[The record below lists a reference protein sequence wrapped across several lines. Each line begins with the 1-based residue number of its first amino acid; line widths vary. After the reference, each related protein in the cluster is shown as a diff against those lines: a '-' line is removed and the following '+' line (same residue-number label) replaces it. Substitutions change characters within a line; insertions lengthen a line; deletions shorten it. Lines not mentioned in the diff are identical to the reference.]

1 MNRRS
6 ALRWSLL
13 TAAAGLALALLSA
26 LWLVR
31 SDGGRD
37 WLLAR
42 LVNVLP
48 AGSTLS
54 WRQIN
59 GSLSGPLEI
68 RGLHY
73 DYQGTRFDAQRLR
86 VDHGFW
92 PLLSGRLDIH
102 TLTLEHAVLVLA
114 PAKPL
119 ELPRWPDLLPAL
131 DWPITVAVAKLQV
144 RDLRL
149 RQDGQQ
155 LASIARIDGGL
166 TVGKGALQ
174 LRDIRLASDRGDLRL
189 AGDYRPRDNF
199 RTSLAGR
206 LVFPAKAGSRPAT
219 ATLSAKGDLDDFLL
233 ALDGQAPAP
242 LTLRLHLL
250 DGSSRPHWQLDGSS
264 RQLLLPQ
271 LGLADDDAPYAFDLH
286 LRGEGGAAT
295 LHGSLAHGELAAV
308 IAPSRLRVEQGVVSL
323 APLAVNLPQG
333 SLTVVGAL
341 VLRGG
346 DPAFDL
352 RLRSR
357 GLQLS
362 PQAGAEPALPVRAS
376 GDLRLHGLW
385 QAWAVEGS
393 ATLRRDR
400 QQATLQLA
408 GHGDARHLLLDNL
421 LAKTP
426 TGNLR
431 GNGELHWQPQ
441 LKLSLASELSGFDPG
456 YFLPDYP
463 GALSGQI
470 KGQGERGADGA
481 WRGEA
486 TVAGL
491 HGTLRKRPLSGE
503 AALRFAGHQGSGELR
518 LDIGNSHLKA
528 VGSYGDVINV
538 QAQFSPFDLAD
549 LWPAAAGRLQGRVT
563 VRGTR
568 TAPAYAADLQGQG
581 LRWGELAAA
590 QLSARGALPASGRGG
605 DLKLSAQ
612 GFAYAGQRFDSAQL
626 DLTGS
631 VADFRAEAALAGGF
645 GRLDGEF
652 FAAGQG
658 ARWQGRLA
666 QLQIAPRHGAAW
678 RLQTPAGYRYA
689 DGSLQL
695 ERACLR
701 PVTGAGE
708 VCAQGRGSQASVRG
722 RGLPVILVEPWL
734 PENTLAL
741 QPFGSVDVDGDFVRA
756 AAAGWGG
763 SLQLRSVSG
772 GLRVDPQLPREL
784 LAYRDLRLDLQVR
797 QSRLTAVL
805 AAQLGAGGSISG
817 RLQTDLAARAPLQG
831 QLQLDLRQLDWLEL
845 LSADLAGPTG
855 QLTGTLTLAGELA
868 APVLSGDARLSRFA
882 AELPALGLKLHDGE
896 FALHGGADGQ
906 ARITGQVTSGKGQ
919 LHVDGSLNLRDRQAP
934 LQLGLHGE
942 DITVADTP
950 DLDATMSPDLDL
962 RYADGTLQ
970 IRGSVR
976 VPSAR
981 VDLERL
987 DQSVSPSADVVVLD
1001 PRPSARRIAFLIDTD
1016 VQVQLGDAV
1025 RLRGFGLDGSLGGS
1039 LRIRDRPG
1047 RAAQATGTLDV
1058 TGKYLAYGRVL
1069 EIKRGRLSYVNAAY
1083 DNPVLDI
1090 VAEHEFDQVTVGV
1103 RVRGSALAPETTVTS
1118 SPAMATAEALSW
1130 LLIGRPLSSASG
1142 TETARISASALALSA
1157 GSNLL
1162 ARQIGSRLGLDS
1174 AGISDSRALGG
1185 SVLTVGKQV
1194 SPRLFVSYGLSLLGT
1209 GQVITLK
1216 YLLAHG
1222 LNVSLESGT
1231 VETAGSL
1238 NWRKEK

>member
-1 MNRRS
+1 VNRRS

-13 TAAAGLALALLSA
+13 TVAAGLGLALLSV

-42 LVNVLP
+42 LVGVLP
-48 AGSTLS
+48 AGATLS
-54 WRQIN
+54 WQQID
-59 GSLSGPLEI
+59 GSLAGPLQI

-119 ELPRWPDLLPAL
+119 ELPRWPEVLPAL

-144 RDLRL
+144 RDLRV
-149 RQDGQQ
+149 RQDGRE
-155 LASIARIDGGL
+155 LAHIARIDGGL
-166 TVGKGALQ
+166 TVGHGGLQ
-174 LRDIRLASDRGDLRL
+174 LRDLRLASNRSDLRL
-189 AGDYRPRDNF
+189 AGDYLPRDNF
-199 RTSLAGR
+199 RTALSGR
-206 LVFPAKAGSRPAT
+206 LDFPAVAGAPPAT

-233 ALDGQAPAP
+233 AVDGQAPTP
-242 LTLRLHLL
+242 LIVRLHLL
-250 DGSSRPHWQLDGSS
+250 DGRNRPHWRLDAKSAH
-264 RQLLLPQ
+264 LLLAQ
-271 LGLADDDAPYAFDLH
+271 LGLGDDPAPYALDLH
-286 LRGEGGAAT
+286 LLGAGGEAT
-295 LHGSLAHGELAAV
+295 LHGSLARGELSAV
-308 IAPSRLRVEQGVVSL
+308 IAPSRLRVAQGVVSL
-323 APLAVNLPQG
+323 APLALDLGQG
-333 SLTVVGAL
+333 PLTVVGAL

-352 RLRSR
+352 RLRSQ
-357 GLQLS
+357 GLQWS
-362 PQAGAEPALPVRAS
+362 PQAGAEPQLPVRAS
-376 GDLRLHGLW
+376 GQLRLHGRW
-385 QAWAVEGS
+385 QAWVVDGT
-393 ATLRRDR
+393 ATLLRNR
-400 QQATLQLA
+400 QRATVQLA
-408 GHGDARHLLLDNL
+408 GKGDARHLVLDQL
-421 LAKTP
+421 LARTP
-426 TGNLR
+426 TGTLR
-431 GNGELHWQPQ
+431 GRGELHWDPR

-463 GALSGQI
+463 GAVSGQI
-470 KGQGERGADGA
+470 SGQAERGADGA

-491 HGTLRKRPLSGE
+491 RGSLRKRPLRGE
-503 AALRFAGHQGSGELR
+503 AALHFAGDQGSGTLR
-518 LDIGNSHLKA
+518 LDLGNSHVSA
-528 VGSYGDVINV
+528 GGSYGAAIDL
-538 QAQFSPFDLAD
+538 QALFSPLDLAD
-549 LWPAAAGRLQGRVT
+549 LWPAAAGRLQGQVA

-568 TAPAYAADLQGQG
+568 AAPAYSADLHGQG

-590 QLSARGALPASGRGG
+590 ELSARGALPARGRGG
-605 DLKLSAQ
+605 DLRLSAT
-612 GFAYAGQRFDSAQL
+612 GFAYAGQRFDRARL
-626 DLTGS
+626 DLSGS
-631 VADFRAEAALAGGF
+631 VADFRARAALAGGF

-652 FAAGQG
+652 SAAGQG
-658 ARWQGRLA
+658 PRWQGRLA
-666 QLQIAPRHGAAW
+666 QLQIAPARGAAW
-678 RLQTPAGYRYA
+678 RLQSAAGYRYA
-689 DGSLQL
+689 DGRFQL

-708 VCAQGRGSQASVRG
+708 LCAQGTGTQASLRG
-722 RGLPVILVEPWL
+722 RGLPLILVEPWL

-741 QPFGSVDVDGDFVRA
+741 QPFGSVDLDGDFVRA
-756 AAAGWGG
+756 AGAGWGG
-763 SLQLRSVSG
+763 NLQLRSASG

-784 LAYRDLRLDLQVR
+784 FGYRDLRLDLQLR

-805 AAQLGAGGSISG
+805 AAQLAAGGSISG
-817 RLQTDLAARAPLQG
+817 RLQAGLAAHAPLQG

-855 QLTGTLTLAGELA
+855 QLTGTLNFAGQLA

-882 AELPALGLKLHDGE
+882 AELPALGVKLHDGE

-906 ARITGQVTSGKGQ
+906 ARITGQVTSGKGR
-919 LHVDGSLNLRDRQAP
+919 LRVDGSLNLRDRQAP

-1001 PRPSARRIAFLIDTD
+1001 PRPSARRSAFLIDTD

-1025 RLRGFGLDGSLGGS
+1025 RLRGFGLDGTLGGS

-1058 TGKYLAYGRVL
+1058 AGKYSAYGRAL
-1069 EIKRGRLSYVNAAY
+1069 DIKRGRLSYVNAAY
-1083 DNPVLDI
+1083 DNPALDI

-1103 RVRGSALAPETTVTS
+1103 RVRGSALAPQTTVTS

-1142 TETARISASALALSA
+1142 SETARISASALALSA

-1162 ARQIGSRLGLDS
+1162 AQQIGSRLGLDS

-1209 GQVITLK
+1209 GQVLTLK